1 MKQYQTGKQFSFCL
15 HIYSLLIRIRSTD
28 YWLAVLLSKNKED
41 LFMKVTNQKVERQRQ
56 KLQQEYE
63 KNELEIQ
70 QLRNRQTVL
79 LNQKRAE
86 ERKIRTH
93 RLIEQGAVLES
104 LLPKVKDMTAE
115 EVKAF
120 LMPVVDLLE

>member
-1 MKQYQTGKQFSFCL
+1 MKL
-15 HIYSLLIRIRSTD
+15 
-28 YWLAVLLSKNKED
+28 N
-41 LFMKVTNQKVERQRQ
+41 NQKFEIQHR

-63 KNELEIQ
+63 AIQ
-70 QLRNRQTVL
+70 QLRNRQKAL
-79 LNQKRAE
+79 LNQNRAE

-93 RLIEQGAVLES
+93 RLIEHGAVMES

-120 LMPVVDLLE
+120 LMPVIDLLE

>member
-1 MKQYQTGKQFSFCL
+1 M
-15 HIYSLLIRIRSTD
+15 
-28 YWLAVLLSKNKED
+28 AVLLSKKED
-41 LFMKVTNQKVERQRQ
+41 LFIKFINQKFAKQRQ

-70 QLRNRQTVL
+70 QLRNRQKVL

-104 LLPKVKDMTAE
+104 LLPKVKEITAE
-115 EVKAF
+115 ELKAF
-120 LMPVVDLLE
+120 QNMACRDWPRAYRKNY

>member
-1 MKQYQTGKQFSFCL
+1 MKL
-15 HIYSLLIRIRSTD
+15 
-28 YWLAVLLSKNKED
+28 N
-41 LFMKVTNQKVERQRQ
+41 NQKFEIQHR

-63 KNELEIQ
+63 KSAEAIQ
-70 QLRNRQTVL
+70 QLRNRQKAL

-93 RLIEQGAVLES
+93 RLIEHGAVMES

-120 LMPVVDLLE
+120 LMPVIDLLE

>member
-1 MKQYQTGKQFSFCL
+1 MKLT
-15 HIYSLLIRIRSTD
+15 
-28 YWLAVLLSKNKED
+28 NKKFE
-41 LFMKVTNQKVERQRQ
+41 KQRQ
-56 KLQQEYE
+56 KLQQEYK

-70 QLRNRQTVL
+70 QLCNRQKVL

-93 RLIEQGAVLES
+93 RLIEQGDVLES

>member
-1 MKQYQTGKQFSFCL
+1 MKL
-15 HIYSLLIRIRSTD
+15 
-28 YWLAVLLSKNKED
+28 N
-41 LFMKVTNQKVERQRQ
+41 NQKFEKQRQ

-63 KNELEIQ
+63 KNELAIQ
-70 QLRNRQTVL
+70 QLHNRQKVL

-93 RLIEQGAVLES
+93 RLIEHGAVLES
-104 LLPKVKDMTAE
+104 LLPKVKDMTTE
-115 EVKAF
+115 ELKVF

>member
-1 MKQYQTGKQFSFCL
+1 MKL
-15 HIYSLLIRIRSTD
+15 
-28 YWLAVLLSKNKED
+28 
-41 LFMKVTNQKVERQRQ
+41 TNQKLERQRQ

-70 QLRNRQTVL
+70 QLRNRQKVL
-79 LNQKRAE
+79 LNQKRVE

-120 LMPVVDLLE
+120 LMPVIDLLE